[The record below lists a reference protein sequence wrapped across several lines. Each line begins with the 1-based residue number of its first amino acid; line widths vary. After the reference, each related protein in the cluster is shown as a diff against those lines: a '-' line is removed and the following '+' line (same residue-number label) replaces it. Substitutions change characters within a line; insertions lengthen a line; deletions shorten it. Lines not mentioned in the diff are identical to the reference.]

1 MAEITHTDYD
11 PVTYWTTSAKNFRSS
26 ARLHLQH
33 FLFQRTLGYVLE
45 SHVQD
50 FVSSSDNG
58 RSGRS
63 PLRVADIRCGNGAWL
78 CDLND
83 ELLKASTSAQ
93 LDGYD
98 INTANFPGPDF
109 LPSTISLKEL
119 DVMKPPP
126 DDLLD
131 VYDIVHIRAFSSIL
145 VDTGVAP
152 LLSFVHAILKPGGYV
167 QWEEVQGDKFVVE
180 AAESASANNVST
192 KACDTISQ
200 MLQAA
205 GKARG
210 SDFRFIDRLDQ
221 EIQGFGGFEDVH
233 KQVFEKR
240 KQDYKGWTED
250 MLMVW
255 GDLAIHIPT
264 KADQPTA
271 KLTRES
277 FLDLFRRAVDETE
290 HGVAIHQRMIMVAVG
305 RKGA

>member
-1 MAEITHTDYD
+1 MAEITHIDYD
-11 PVTYWTTSAKNFRSS
+11 PATYWTTSAKNFRSS

-45 SHVQD
+45 SHVLA
-50 FVSSSDNG
+50 FISSSDNG

-63 PLRVADIRCGNGAWL
+63 SLRVADIGCGNGAWL

-93 LDGYD
+93 LDG
-98 INTANFPGPDF
+98 
-109 LPSTISLKEL
+109 LEEL
-119 DVMKPPP
+119 DVMKPPS
-126 DDLLD
+126 DDLLE

-145 VDTGVAP
+145 VDTGVGP
-152 LLSFVHAILKPGGYV
+152 LLSFVHAILKSGGYV
-167 QWEEVQGDKFVVE
+167 QWEEVQGDKLVIE

-200 MLQAA
+200 MLEAA

-210 SDFRFIDRLDQ
+210 SNFGFIDRLDH

-240 KQDYKGWTED
+240 KQDYKAWTED

-264 KADQPTA
+264 KADEPTA

-290 HGVAIHQRMIMVAVG
+290 YGVAIHQRMIMVAVG